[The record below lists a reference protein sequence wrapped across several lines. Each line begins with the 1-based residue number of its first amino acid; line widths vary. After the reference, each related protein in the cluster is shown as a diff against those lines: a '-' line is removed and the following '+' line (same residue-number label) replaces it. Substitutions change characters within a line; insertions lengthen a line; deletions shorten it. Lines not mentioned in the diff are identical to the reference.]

1 MVTFFRYWGPVC
13 GYAGLIF
20 YLSAQSHPE
29 THMPFITHVSDK
41 VLHAF
46 EYAVFGALCYRALRE
61 SGSDWWRQ
69 HAIPVAIVLA
79 SLYGVSDE
87 IHQAF
92 VPFRNSSWLDWLA
105 DTVGAVLGVT
115 VLHRMASLRP
125 MGSIP
130 DALP

>member
-1 MVTFFRYWGPVC
+1 MRSNMRYSAR
-13 GYAGLIF
+13 YATEQFVEADRLVE
-20 YLSAQSHPE
+20 A
-29 THMPFITHVSDK
+29 TRD
-41 VLHAF
+41 
-46 EYAVFGALCYRALRE
+46 
-61 SGSDWWRQ
+61 SGS
-69 HAIPVAIVLA
+69 HLLA

-87 IHQAF
+87 VHQAF

-115 VLHRMASLRP
+115 ALHRMASLRP